1 MVEQQLLESF
11 LLVTLVHVA
20 LLVLQAMPAL
30 QIRWTGFFRIR
41 MLEITSAPH
50 LVKSLFQLITS
61 ENISFFNNCRII
73 LPLNY
78 I

>member
-1 MVEQQLLESF
+1 MAEQQLLELF
-11 LLVTLVHVA
+11 LLVHVIRQ
-20 LLVLQAMPAL
+20 VLQALPAL

-41 MLEITSAPH
+41 MLEITSAH
-50 LVKSLFQLITS
+50 RLVKSLFQWITS